1 MSMARTMAAG
11 VAAFLLVGVGVSI
24 NASAEPPAARP
35 TVDAKE
41 TGNGNANGNA
51 NGSAPASALAT
62 AARLDEQARRAESAA
77 RDGRTRASALVAVAR
92 LARAKADTLNAT
104 DRLEAEEGLAY
115 LNAHIQS
122 VESMSRGEDRSAAE
136 FRISADRLRGRPVKT
151 EVAGSTPAGAPG
163 AAAAAG
169 GCDPP
174 FSFDSAGHKR
184 WRAECF

>member
-24 NASAEPPAARP
+24 TAFAEPPAARP
-35 TVDAKE
+35 SDNV
-41 TGNGNANGNA
+41 NGN
-51 NGSAPASALAT
+51 APASALAT

-115 LNAHIQS
+115 LHAHIQS
-122 VESMSRGEDRSAAE
+122 VESMSRGDDRSAAE

-151 EVAGSTPAGAPG
+151 EVAGSAPG
-163 AAAAAG
+163 AG

-174 FSFDSAGHKR
+174 FSFDSAGLKR